1 MNLKSLL
8 GILGACV
15 SGFLGGILAP
25 HDHVEASSPSVL
37 RASRF
42 ELVNGAGATVAY
54 WEVDSKD
61 NVRLRLLPRREGAA
75 VDVGVFAD
83 GQPFLRMG
91 GRDGKNRIALELDA
105 ADKPLLAMGDERWQ
119 GRVVLGFNG
128 PDTPDAAWD
137 NWGLR
142 FHAPGRKEPLRVS
155 EP

>member
-61 NVRLRLLPRREGAA
+61 NVRLRLLPAA
-75 VDVGVFAD
+75 RVRPLTSASSRTDSLFSAWAD
-83 GQPFLRMG
+83 AT
-91 GRDGKNRIALELDA
+91 GRTAL
-105 ADKPLLAMGDERWQ
+105 P
-119 GRVVLGFNG
+119 
-128 PDTPDAAWD
+128 
-137 NWGLR
+137 
-142 FHAPGRKEPLRVS
+142 
-155 EP
+155 